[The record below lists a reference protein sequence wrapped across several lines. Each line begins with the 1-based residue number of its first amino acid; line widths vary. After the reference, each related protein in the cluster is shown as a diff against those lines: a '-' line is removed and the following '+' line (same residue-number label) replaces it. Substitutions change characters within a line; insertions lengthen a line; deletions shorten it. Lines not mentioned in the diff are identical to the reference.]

1 MVALEFIRSVIPS
14 SWRKTP
20 SGWISGN
27 CPMCAT
33 RGHKPDTRKRGGIMF
48 NDDKFQYNCFNCGYK
63 TGWSPG
69 RKINDRLKD
78 LLVRFGAD
86 EAQIQRVNFELLKAQ
101 EQEDVAKQFISKD
114 ATAEYVS
121 INWQTSTLPPES
133 KPIGSVDTN
142 SLNAEEFQCY
152 VEAVEYIYERKLD
165 FHNDWHWTPH
175 NKTPYKNFGN
185 RIILPFRYKGNIVGF
200 TARWVGNPPNK
211 ETPKYFLSSPKNFVY
226 NLDAQHDKKY
236 VIVTEG
242 QLDALIIGG
251 IAVNGATPSHTQ
263 LSIID
268 QLDKE
273 IIVLPDADRASMPMV
288 RAALKRGWAV
298 SFPEWEGC
306 KDAGDA
312 VLKYGRLFTVR
323 SILDS
328 AETNSTKIQVLAKSY
343 CK

>member
-1 MVALEFIRSVIPS
+1 MIVLEFIQSVIPS

-33 RGHKPDTRKRGGIMF
+33 RGHKADTRKRGGIMF

-86 EAQIQRVNFELLKAQ
+86 SAQIQRVNFELLK
-101 EQEDVAKQFISKD
+101 EQENADVAKQFIPEEVTS
-114 ATAEYVS
+114 EYVN
-121 INWQTSTLPPES
+121 INWRASTLPPES
-133 KPIGSVDTN
+133 KPISKVDTN
-142 SLNAEEFQCY
+142 SLSAEEFQCY
-152 VEAVEYIYERKLD
+152 VDAVEYIHERKLD
-165 FHNDWHWTPH
+165 FHDDWYWTPH
-175 NKTPYKNFGN
+175 NKTPYKNFAN
-185 RIILPFRYKGNIVGF
+185 RIVLPFRYKGDIVGF
-200 TARWVGNPPNK
+200 TARWVGETPNK

-226 NLDAQHDKKY
+226 NLDAQRDKKY

-242 QLDALIIGG
+242 QLDALVTGG
-251 IAVNGATPSHTQ
+251 IAINGATPSYTQ

>member
-1 MVALEFIRSVIPS
+1 MIVLEFINSVIPGN
-14 SWRKTP
+14 WRKTP

-33 RGHKPDTRKRGGIMF
+33 RGHKPDKRKRGGIMF
-48 NDDKFQYNCFNCGYK
+48 SDDKFQYNCFNCGYK

-78 LLVRFGAD
+78 LLVQFGAD
-86 EAQIQRVNFELLKAQ
+86 TAQIQRVNFELLKEQ
-101 EQEDVAKQFISKD
+101 EQENVAQQFLTKEITD
-114 ATAEYVS
+114 DYVQ
-121 INWQTSTLPPES
+121 INWKAGSLPPNS
-133 KPIGSVDTN
+133 KPLHSVDTAN
-142 SLNAEEFQCY
+142 LNEEELQKFIS
-152 VEAVEYIYERKLD
+152 AVEYVHERKLD
-165 FHNDWHWTPH
+165 FHSDWYWTPH
-175 NKTPYKNFGN
+175 DQAPYKNFGN
-185 RIILPFRYKGNIVGF
+185 RIILPFRYKDEIVGF
-200 TARWVGNPPNK
+200 TARWVGETPNK

-226 NLDAQHDKKY
+226 NLDAQTDKKY

-242 QLDALIIGG
+242 QIDALVTGG
-251 IAVNGATPSHTQ
+251 IAVNGATPSYTQ

-273 IIVLPDADRASMPMV
+273 IIVLPDADKASMPMV

-298 SFPEWEGC
+298 SFPEWENC

-343 CK
+343 CR